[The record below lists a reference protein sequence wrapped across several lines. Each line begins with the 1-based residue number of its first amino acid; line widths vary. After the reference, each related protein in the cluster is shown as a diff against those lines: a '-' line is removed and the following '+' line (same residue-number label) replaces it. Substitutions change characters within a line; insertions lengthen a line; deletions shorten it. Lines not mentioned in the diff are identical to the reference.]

1 MLDNKLK
8 WDVWSDCV
16 SKKLQQRMHFLKK
29 LLSFNVHSRILLMF
43 YGAFIE
49 SIVSFCVSYGNASEA
64 QKRSLG
70 KGVLTASK
78 LLGIK
83 LEYREHI

>member
-1 MLDNKLK
+1 MY
-8 WDVWSDCV
+8 
-16 SKKLQQRMHFLKK
+16 FLKK
-29 LLSFNVHSRILLMF
+29 LLSFNVDSRMLLMF

-49 SIVSFCVSYGNASEA
+49 SIMTFCVICWYGNASEA

-70 KGVLTASK
+70 KVVTTASK

-83 LEYREHI
+83 LESIESIYV